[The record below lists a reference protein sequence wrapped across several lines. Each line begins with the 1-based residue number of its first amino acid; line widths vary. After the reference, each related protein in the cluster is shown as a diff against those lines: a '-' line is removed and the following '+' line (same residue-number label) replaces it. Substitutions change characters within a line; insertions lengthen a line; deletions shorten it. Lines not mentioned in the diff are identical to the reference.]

1 MRVRITY
8 TVDIE
13 PFILIAGEL
22 ICITSVLEHN
32 NYTKHYAHVA
42 GSSGVVEQ
50 YEVYTDEVIMEVI
63 GEPL

>member
-42 GSSGVVEQ
+42 GVVEQ